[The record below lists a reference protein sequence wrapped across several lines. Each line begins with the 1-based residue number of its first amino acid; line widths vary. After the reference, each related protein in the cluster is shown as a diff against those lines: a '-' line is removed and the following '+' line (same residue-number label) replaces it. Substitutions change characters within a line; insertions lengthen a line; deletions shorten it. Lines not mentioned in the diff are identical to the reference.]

1 MNEAT
6 WAQMDHA
13 FARRLDNVLAAAL
26 DHDPVTADILPGG
39 DLGNH
44 AVDVELTG
52 LRTATY
58 STAGDKLVIRCTGGS
73 GWCIGAT
80 GNRDLYPR
88 VGELVCHTPLD
99 LIEPD
104 EEATLEAWGDE
115 GVPVRLR
122 GLVGDSPLLVLD
134 DGWRTVLLPRP
145 KLAWSITP
153 A

>member
-1 MNEAT
+1 MGEAT
-6 WAQMDHA
+6 WMHLDQN
-13 FARRLDNVLAAAL
+13 FARRLDRAL
-26 DHDPVTADILPGG
+26 GRALHHDPVSADLLPGG

-44 AVDVELTG
+44 AIDAEFTG
-52 LRTATY
+52 LRPATY

-73 GWCIGAT
+73 GWCISPVGH
-80 GNRDLYPR
+80 RELYPR
-88 VGELVCHTPLD
+88 VGELVCRTPLD

-104 EEATLEAWGDE
+104 EEATLEAWGEE

-122 GLVGDSPLLVLD
+122 GLVGDSPLLVID
-134 DGWRTVLLPRP
+134 DGWRTMLLPRP